1 MKAVDSPDLGGYV
14 TAPVTVGRG
23 LWLGVI
29 GTESELKVLDPLSLK
44 TGRSLPVSAGVPTVL
59 LVANKSMWV
68 SIENEPA
75 KKAWVLRLPLSA
87 FD

>member
-1 MKAVDSPDLGGYV
+1 
-14 TAPVTVGRG
+14 
-23 LWLGVI
+23 
-29 GTESELKVLDPLSLK
+29 
-44 TGRSLPVSAGVPTVL
+44 VPTVL